1 MVRVPILGANAPVMA
16 AADEP
21 APRTTGG
28 AGVIIL
34 PAIMG
39 GAGAAIHAAAQDEP
53 ALLTWAAVGV
63 IGLCVPGE
71 ALPLGETAGDRVGL
85 GIGVRGA
92 GGSEVYTGGTA
103 TCPMFCCLCSAS
115 LM

>member
-28 AGVIIL
+28 AGVITL

-53 ALLTWAAVGV
+53 ALLTGAAMGKT
-63 IGLCVPGE
+63 GL
-71 ALPLGETAGDRVGL
+71 
-85 GIGVRGA
+85 
-92 GGSEVYTGGTA
+92 
-103 TCPMFCCLCSAS
+103 
-115 LM
+115 

>member
-1 MVRVPILGANAPVMA
+1 MI
-16 AADEP
+16 
-21 APRTTGG
+21 GG
-28 AGVIIL
+28 AGVRVL
-34 PAIMG
+34 PAMIG
-39 GAGAAIHAAAQDEP
+39 GAGTAIHAAAQDEP
-53 ALLTWAAVGV
+53 ALLTWAAFGV

-92 GGSEVYTGGTA
+92 GGSEAYTCGTA
-103 TCPMFCCLCSAS
+103 IRPMFCCLCSAS